1 MKTIELNKEIYKS
14 EAIMSAI
21 SGFSEAG
28 EFKIKDIGKSWI
40 ITISGADED
49 LLRDEFANYCLG
61 LTIVNKKN

>member
-1 MKTIELNKEIYKS
+1 MKTIELNKDIYRS

-40 ITISGADED
+40 ITITGEDED

-61 LTIVNKKN
+61 LTIANKKN